1 MSPSTPYAREPNL
14 PGDGRDG
21 WGLGAVVP
29 APALEVGSVGC
40 ASGEEPHPAISIAIA
55 TVIAIRR
62 RCERLGLILVMG
74 RFSGSCNSS
83 PALTSQP
90 RGCLFAPGET
100 GSLTA
105 FPTACRAP
113 R

>member
-29 APALEVGSVGC
+29 ASTFVLGSVGP

-55 TVIAIRR
+55 PAIAMRR
-62 RCERLGLILVMG
+62 RYERLGLILVRG
-74 RFSGSCNSS
+74 RFSSSCTGLISS
-83 PALTSQP
+83 LAS
-90 RGCLFAPGET
+90 AT
-100 GSLTA
+100 GRMLREEA
-105 FPTACRAP
+105 
-113 R
+113 